1 MNLRGAAG
9 RIFAVAGNTYREAIR
24 MRLFLLLA
32 VTGVASLAGGLYFQE
47 FNLGSSEL
55 RFIADFG
62 FGSMTL
68 LGSIVT
74 VVATVQL
81 LYGEIEQRTILPI
94 LSKPIGRG
102 EFLVGKLLGAW
113 LTICSF
119 VAILTVALVTALW
132 IREQQ
137 LFAASGEALRVED
150 SVSYTGVLIFAFLQ
164 CMRLMVLA
172 SVTAFFSS
180 YASSSMFAVFMGF
193 FVWIISQMRGVLVEQ
208 WSQGS
213 GVAKTLAEI
222 ASLLIPDL
230 RLFDL
235 GAKVFGGYALELGS
249 VVNLSFYALLYA
261 LLYGALAALVLSK
274 REF

>member
-1 MNLRGAAG
+1 MRVGNSVRRVL
-9 RIFAVAGNTYREAIR
+9 AVTGNTYREAIR

-32 VTGVASLAGGLYFQE
+32 LAGLAALASGLYFQE
-47 FNLGSSEL
+47 FNLGASEL

-62 FGSMTL
+62 FGGMTL

-74 VVATVQL
+74 VVVTVQL

-94 LSKPIGRG
+94 LAKPISRG

-119 VAILTVALVTALW
+119 IAILAVALVVALW

-137 LFAASGEALRVED
+137 LASQGGGLSAED
-150 SVSYTGVLIFAFLQ
+150 SVSYVGVLSFAALQ
-164 CMRLMVLA
+164 CMRLVVLG

-180 YASSSMFAVFMGF
+180 YASSSMFAVFMSF
-193 FVWIISQMRGVLVEQ
+193 FVWIISQMKGVLVEQ
-208 WSQGS
+208 WGTGD
-213 GVAKTLAEI
+213 GVGRGISRLV
-222 ASLLIPDL
+222 SLTIPDL
-230 RLFDL
+230 RSFDV
-235 GAKVFGGYALELGS
+235 GAQVFGGASIDAGTFVSL
-249 VVNLSFYALLYA
+249 VFYALIYA
-261 LLYGALAALVLSK
+261 CLYGGLAALVLRN